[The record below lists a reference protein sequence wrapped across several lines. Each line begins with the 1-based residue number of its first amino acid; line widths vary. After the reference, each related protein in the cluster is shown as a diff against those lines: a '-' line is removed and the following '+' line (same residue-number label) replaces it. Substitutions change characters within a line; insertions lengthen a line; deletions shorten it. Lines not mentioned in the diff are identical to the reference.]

1 MMTYFA
7 ADALKGKHALITG
20 ATGGIGYQTAL
31 VVAGMGASVTITGR
45 NGEKLS
51 NLADEIRQTHTEAS
65 VSVQEAD
72 IAIEEERKKL
82 ITTAEM
88 ENGPVTLLV
97 NCAGIS
103 GGGPVEELEQ
113 EEMEKIMH
121 LNYTVPV
128 LLSKLVYPGMKKN
141 GTGAVVNVS
150 SLSGLRGTPGNTAY
164 SASKFALIGFTHSFA
179 TEAAQYGVRVNAV
192 CPGYVDTE
200 MGRNGIAK
208 RAKQYGRT
216 FEEQFKAAED
226 NYPSKRITT
235 PEEVAN
241 TIAFLLTDAAG
252 NIIGESL
259 KISGGSVL
267 H

>member
-1 MMTYFA
+1 MSYFS
-7 ADALKGKHALITG
+7 ADALQGKHVLITG
-20 ATGGIGYQTAL
+20 ATGGIGYQTAI
-31 VVAGMGASVTITGR
+31 VVAGMGAKVTVTGR
-45 NGEKLS
+45 NKEKLS
-51 NLADEIRQTHTEAS
+51 SLADEIRDVHPDAA
-65 VSVQEAD
+65 VFVQEAD
-72 IAIEEERKKL
+72 ISIEEERKKL
-82 ITTAEM
+82 VTTAEV

-103 GGGPVEELEQ
+103 GGGPVEELKQ
-113 EEMEKIMH
+113 EEMDKIMH

-128 LLSKLVYPGMKKN
+128 LLSQLVYPGMKEN
-141 GTGAVVNVS
+141 GGGAVVNVS

-164 SASKFALIGFTHSFA
+164 AASKFALIGFTHCFA
-179 TEAAQYGVRVNAV
+179 TEAAEHGVRVNAV

-208 RAKQYGRT
+208 RAEQYGRS
-216 FEEQFKAAED
+216 FEEQFKAAEE

-241 TIAFLLTDAAG
+241 SIAFLLTDAAG
-252 NIIGESL
+252 NIVGESL

>member
-1 MMTYFA
+1 MNYFA

-20 ATGGIGYQTAL
+20 ATGGIGYQTAII
-31 VVAGMGASVTITGR
+31 VAAMGASVTITGR
-45 NGEKLS
+45 NKKKLS
-51 NLADEIRQTHTEAS
+51 NLADEIRTAHPDAS
-65 VSVQEAD
+65 IFVQEAD
-72 IAIEEERKKL
+72 IAVGEERKKL
-82 ITTAEM
+82 ITAAEL
-88 ENGPVTLLV
+88 EHGPVTLLV

-103 GGGPVEELEQ
+103 GGGPLEELEQ

-128 LLSKLVYPGMKKN
+128 LLSQLVYPGMKKN
-141 GTGAVVNVS
+141 GGGAVVNVS

-164 SASKFALIGFTHSFA
+164 AASKFALIGFTHCFA
-179 TEAAQYGVRVNAV
+179 TEAAQHGVRVNAV

-208 RAKQYGRT
+208 RAEQHGRS
-216 FEEQFKAAED
+216 FEEQLKQTED

-241 TIAFLLTDAAG
+241 SIAFLLTDAAG
-252 NIIGESL
+252 NIVGESL

>member
-1 MMTYFA
+1 MAYFA
-7 ADALKGKHALITG
+7 ADALEGEHALITG
-20 ATGGIGYQTAL
+20 ATGGIGYETAI

-45 NGEKLS
+45 KAEKLS
-51 NLADEIRQTHTEAS
+51 SLADDILEKYPDAS
-65 VSVQEAD
+65 VFVQEAD
-72 IAIEEERKKL
+72 IAVEEERKKL
-82 ITTAEM
+82 VAAAEV
-88 ENGPVTLLV
+88 ENGPVTLLI

-103 GGGPVEELEQ
+103 GGGPVEDLEQ

-128 LLSKLVYPGMKKN
+128 LLSKLVYPGMKAK
-141 GTGAVVNVS
+141 GAGAVVNVS

-164 SASKFALIGFTHSFA
+164 AASKFALIGFTHSFA

-208 RAKQYGRT
+208 RAKEAGKA
-216 FEEQFKAAED
+216 FEEQLKETEER
-226 NYPSKRITT
+226 YPSKRITT

-241 TIAFLLTDAAG
+241 SIAFLLTGASG

>member
-1 MMTYFA
+1 MTVFA
-7 ADALKGKHALITG
+7 ADALKGEHALITG
-20 ATGGIGYQTAL
+20 ATGGIGWETAV
-31 VVAGMGASVTITGR
+31 VVAGMGANVTITGR
-45 NGEKLS
+45 NEEKLS
-51 NLADEIRQTHTEAS
+51 SLAKVIQKKLPDAS
-65 VSVQEAD
+65 VFVQEAD
-72 IAIEEERKKL
+72 IAEEEDRKKL
-82 ITTAEM
+82 IAAAEM
-88 ENGPVTLLV
+88 ENGPVSLLV

-103 GGGPVEELEQ
+103 GGGPVEDLEQ

-128 LLSKLVYPGMKKN
+128 LLSKQVYPGMKEK
-141 GTGAVVNVS
+141 GSGAVVNVS

-164 SASKFALIGFTHSFA
+164 AASKFALIGFTHSFA
-179 TEAAQYGVRVNAV
+179 TEAAEHGVRVNAV

-208 RAKQYGRT
+208 RAKRAGRS
-216 FEEQFKAAED
+216 FEEQLRLAEE
-226 NYPSKRITT
+226 NYPSKRITQ

-241 TIAFLLTDAAG
+241 SIAFLLTDAAG